1 MSIIQ
6 EFFINKH
13 LIRHVRQASQC
24 GLRPQSSMSPQS
36 PSWIR
41 SGRLL
46 QLRLAEELS
55 DSDPKNSGGGS
66 SESSLPVTL
75 PLDSYASAH
84 ENPRQTH
91 YPGTVI
97 HARASGMRRDMG
109 YGSSEA
115 S

>member
-1 MSIIQ
+1 L
-6 EFFINKH
+6 E
-13 LIRHVRQASQC
+13 R
-24 GLRPQSSMSPQS
+24 QS

-75 PLDSYASAH
+75 PLDSYASPH

-91 YPGTVI
+91 YPGSSLASLFSSPLYNFYALSCESQTVTL
-97 HARASGMRRDMG
+97 
-109 YGSSEA
+109 
-115 S
+115 

>member
-1 MSIIQ
+1 MICCI
-6 EFFINKH
+6 
-13 LIRHVRQASQC
+13 
-24 GLRPQSSMSPQS
+24 SMRRYGETELLNLERQS

-66 SESSLPVTL
+66 SELSLPVTL

-91 YPGTVI
+91 YPDKKEKMDDVLEL
-97 HARASGMRRDMG
+97 HQCRR
-109 YGSSEA
+109 SEKKFPWPPLL
-115 S
+115 SYMTQ

>member
-1 MSIIQ
+1 MICCI
-6 EFFINKH
+6 
-13 LIRHVRQASQC
+13 
-24 GLRPQSSMSPQS
+24 SMRRYGETELLNLERQS

-66 SESSLPVTL
+66 SELSLPVTL

-91 YPGTVI
+91 YPENLGEDGVNFYALGCESQTVTLG
-97 HARASGMRRDMG
+97 AR
-109 YGSSEA
+109 
-115 S
+115 

>member
-1 MSIIQ
+1 MICCI
-6 EFFINKH
+6 
-13 LIRHVRQASQC
+13 
-24 GLRPQSSMSPQS
+24 SMRRYGETELLNLERQS

-66 SESSLPVTL
+66 SELSLPVTL

-91 YPGTVI
+91 YPENLGEDGVNFYALGCESQTVTL
-97 HARASGMRRDMG
+97 
-109 YGSSEA
+109 
-115 S
+115 